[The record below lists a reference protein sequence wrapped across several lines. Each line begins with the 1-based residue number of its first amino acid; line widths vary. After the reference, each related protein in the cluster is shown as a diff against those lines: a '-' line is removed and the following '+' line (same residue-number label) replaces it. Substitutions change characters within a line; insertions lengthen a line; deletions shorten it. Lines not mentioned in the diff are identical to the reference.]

1 MNNIQT
7 LNCLNE
13 MNEIDLKEKE
23 NLFVNEET
31 LKYLDVEQFEK
42 KI

>member
-13 MNEIDLKEKE
+13 MNEIDLKEKK

-31 LKYLDVEQFEK
+31 
-42 KI
+42 